1 MFCLQRRFVFY
12 FKRKIF
18 YVEQA
23 AAMIIDEIE
32 DNKKTLLKIVFGAWI
47 VPHNGA
53 RTRGEYKRPN
63 ELLKKYQIPETWQ
76 IHMKDPLL
84 SKLGRMI
91 KTMQVQM

>member
-1 MFCLQRRFVFY
+1 MFCFQRRFVFY

-32 DNKKTLLKIVFGAWI
+32 DNKKTLLKIVFGARI

-63 ELLKKYQIPETWQ
+63 ELLKKYQIPET
-76 IHMKDPLL
+76 
-84 SKLGRMI
+84 
-91 KTMQVQM
+91 